1 MTFSKKKCL
10 DTPIL
15 ESRGDD
21 VKRSLSTALRLGQL
35 CISKRK
41 LARNAN
47 RFKNDIWLFKN
58 PLSKWMQAVEHKIVV
73 HVHYIHSNYQVSDKY
88 LLQKLETFKNNAEI

>member
-21 VKRSLSTALRLGQL
+21 AKRSLSTVLRFGQL
-35 CISKRK
+35 RTSKRP
-41 LARNAN
+41 LAKNAN
-47 RFKNDIWLFKN
+47 RFKNDVFTFQKSFK
-58 PLSKWMQAVEHKIVV
+58 WEQAVEHKIVV
-73 HVHYIHSNYQVSDKY
+73 HVHYIHCNYQVSDKY